1 MAGARGVQM
10 IVVGLNSKRHEGA
23 AAVVA
28 GGRLAGVC
36 AEERVTRERGN
47 HPCGG
52 WPDAAVALMLR
63 RLGHEPAAVGRWVV
77 AGDGSDGTTPPWL
90 RGPVEVIS
98 SHLAHA
104 NTAYRTSPFASAVIV
119 ICDHSAPEVSVWL
132 GEGADI
138 RPVDWTWT
146 GAGFATAYS
155 AIADALGLGA
165 VAPGQRLEALAR
177 LAPDEAKAAVPA
189 LLHMTPTGLHT
200 TATGLH
206 LSASAPAAI
215 GEAAAADARAGRPIG
230 VTAAAALLTQLGD
243 HVVELLAEVRRTV
256 GHPHL
261 CLGGSLF
268 RQSSMTTRA
277 KRAGLFDEVFVP
289 VDPGNGGLAV
299 GAALHGLGGAPAS
312 ASPFLGPAYAAEEI
326 KEVLANCKL
335 LYSWES
341 DERGVQAAVEALMA
355 GRMVGWFDGA
365 MEWGPRALGAR
376 SILAS
381 PFSPY
386 VLENLNRFLK
396 HREPWR
402 GYSLSGLAADVH
414 AHFDGPDRAPY
425 MECDYRPRDP
435 QRFGHVLPAPG
446 ASLRLQTVVDDCPP
460 RFRRLL
466 EAFGEASG
474 LPFLVNTSFN
484 GFHEPIVCSPRDA
497 VRVFYGS
504 GVDVLVMPPF
514 VLRK

>member
-1 MAGARGVQM
+1 M

-23 AAVVA
+23 IAVGAA
-28 GGRLAGVC
+28 GRLAGVC
-36 AEERVTRERGN
+36 AEARVTRERGN
-47 HPCGG
+47 QPCGG
-52 WPDAAVALMLR
+52 WPEAAAALMLR
-63 RLGHEPAAVGRWVV
+63 RLGHEPAAVGRWIV
-77 AGDGSDGTTPPWL
+77 AGDGSDGATPPWV
-90 RGPVEVIS
+90 RGPVDVIPP
-98 SHLAHA
+98 HLAHA
-104 NTAYRTSPFASAVIV
+104 NTAYRTSPFTSAVIV
-119 ICDHSAPEVSVWL
+119 VCDHAAPEVSVWI
-132 GEGADI
+132 GEGETI
-138 RPVDWTWT
+138 RPLDWPWT
-146 GAGFATAYS
+146 GAGFATAY
-155 AIADALGLGA
+155 AAVAEALGLGV

-177 LAPDEAKAAVPA
+177 LAPDGVAATVPA
-189 LLHMTPTGLHT
+189 LLHVTPAGLQ
-200 TATGLH
+200 
-206 LSASAPAAI
+206 LSPSAPAAI
-215 GEAAAADARAGRPIG
+215 AEAGVADGHAGRPVG

-243 HVVELLAEVRRTV
+243 RLIEWLHEVRRTV
-256 GHPHL
+256 DHPHL

-277 KRAGLFDEVFVP
+277 KQAGLFDEVFVP
-289 VDPGNGGLAV
+289 VDPGDGGLAV
-299 GAALHGLGGAPAS
+299 GAALHGLGGAPAA

-341 DERGVQAAVEALMA
+341 DEGGVQAAVEALMA

-414 AHFDGPDRAPY
+414 AHFDGPDGAPY

-435 QRFGHVLPAPG
+435 QRFRYVLPAPG
-446 ASLRLQTVVDDCPP
+446 ASLRLQTVVDDGPP

>member
-1 MAGARGVQM
+1 M
-10 IVVGLNSKRHEGA
+10 IVVGLTSKRHEGA
-23 AAVVA
+23 VAVGAA
-28 GGRLAGVC
+28 GRLLGVC
-36 AEERVTRERGN
+36 GDDRVTRERAGN
-47 HPCGG
+47 QCSG
-52 WPDAAVALMLR
+52 WPAASLVLMLE
-63 RLGHEPAAVGRWVV
+63 RLGHTEAAVGRWVV
-77 AGDGSDGTTPPWL
+77 AGDDADARMPGGLPGT
-90 RGPVEVIS
+90 VEVIAP
-98 SHLAHA
+98 HLAHA
-104 NTAYRTSPFASAVIV
+104 STAYRTSPFTSAAIV
-119 ICDHSAPEVSVWL
+119 VCDHKAPEVSLWTGDG
-132 GEGADI
+132 GEI
-138 RPVDWTWT
+138 RPVDWPWV
-146 GAGFATAYS
+146 GRGFAAVY
-155 AIADALGLGA
+155 ADIATALGLGA

-177 LAPDEAKAAVPA
+177 LAPDVDHIAGPVVQRTPGGLTLDAGLADAIAATWAIDQRAERPA
-189 LLHMTPTGLHT
+189 G
-200 TATGLH
+200 
-206 LSASAPAAI
+206 
-215 GEAAAADARAGRPIG
+215 AAAAAM
-230 VTAAAALLTQLGD
+230 LLAQLGD
-243 HVVELLAEVRRTV
+243 RLVELLTEVRMRL
-256 GHPHL
+256 GQPHL

-277 KRAGLFDEVFVP
+277 HQSGLFDEVFVP
-289 VDPGNGGLAV
+289 VDPGDAGLAV
-299 GAALHGLGGAPAS
+299 GAALHGLGVAPAV
-312 ASPFLGPAYAAEEI
+312 ASPFLGPAYSAEEI

-341 DERGVQAAVEALMA
+341 EERGVQAAVEALMA
-355 GRMVGWFDGA
+355 GRLVGWFDGA

-402 GYSLSGLAADVH
+402 GYSLSGLAGEVA

-425 MECDYRPRDP
+425 MDCDYRPRDP
-435 QRFGHVLPAPG
+435 ERFRHVLPATG
-446 ASLRLQTVVDDCPP
+446 ATLRLQTVDDGAPA

-504 GVDVLVMPPF
+504 GIDVLVMQPF

>member
-1 MAGARGVQM
+1 M
-10 IVVGLNSKRHEGA
+10 IVVGLTSKRHEGA
-23 AAVVA
+23 VAVGAA
-28 GGRLAGVC
+28 GRLVGVC
-36 AEERVTRERGN
+36 AEERVTRERGS

-52 WPDAAVALMLR
+52 WPDASLALMLQ
-63 RLGHEPAAVGRWVV
+63 RLGYEPGTVGRWVV
-77 AGDGSDGTTPPWL
+77 ADDGNDAATPPWL
-90 RGPVEVIS
+90 TGPVEVITP
-98 SHLAHA
+98 HLAHA
-104 NTAYRTSPFASAVIV
+104 STAFRTSPFTSAAIV
-119 ICDHSAPEVSVWL
+119 VCDHKAPEVSVWI
-132 GEGADI
+132 GDGNEI
-138 RPVDWTWT
+138 RPVEWPWS
-146 GAGFATAYS
+146 GSGFAAAYA

-177 LAPDEAKAAVPA
+177 LTPAGDHAWARPLLQQTPAGLTFAPT
-189 LLHMTPTGLHT
+189 L
-200 TATGLH
+200 
-206 LSASAPAAI
+206 PAAI
-215 GEAAAADARAGRPIG
+215 ADAGAEDVRADRPAG
-230 VTAAAALLTQLGD
+230 VTAAAALLSQLGD
-243 HVVELLAEVRRTV
+243 LVVELLADLRSRL
-256 GHPHL
+256 GLAHL

-277 KRAGLFDEVFVP
+277 KQSALFDDVFVP
-289 VDPGNGGLAV
+289 VDPGDGGLAV
-299 GAALHGLGGAPAS
+299 GAALHGLGAAPEVAS
-312 ASPFLGPAYAAEEI
+312 AFLGPAYSAEEI
-326 KEVLANCKL
+326 KAVLANCKL
-335 LYSWES
+335 QYSWES
-341 DERGVQAAVEALMA
+341 DERGIQAAVEALMA

-396 HREPWR
+396 HREAWR
-402 GYSLSGLAADVH
+402 GYSLSGLAADVP

-435 QRFGHVLPAPG
+435 ERFRHVLPSPG
-446 ASLRLQTVVDDCPP
+446 AALRLQTVVDDAPP

-484 GFHEPIVCSPRDA
+484 GFHEPIVCGPRDA

-504 GVDVLVMPPF
+504 GIDVLVMPPF

>member
-1 MAGARGVQM
+1 M
-10 IVVGLNSKRHEGA
+10 IVVGITSKRHEGA
-23 AAVVA
+23 VAVAA
-28 GGRLAGVC
+28 GGRLLGVC
-36 AEERVTRERGN
+36 AEERVTRYRSN
-47 HPCGG
+47 RCGG
-52 WPDAAVALMLR
+52 WPDASLALMLE
-63 RLGHEPAAVGRWVV
+63 RLGHAPGAVERWVI
-77 AGDGSDGTTPPWL
+77 AADDGADVTTPEWL
-90 RGPVEVIS
+90 ERPVEILAP
-98 SHLAHA
+98 HLAHA
-104 NTAYRTSPFASAVIV
+104 STAYRTSPFASAAIV
-119 ICDHSAPEVSVWL
+119 VCDHKAPEVSVWH
-132 GEGADI
+132 GEGAAI
-138 RPVDWTWT
+138 RPVDWPWT
-146 GAGFATAYS
+146 GPGFAAAYA

-177 LAPDEAKAAVPA
+177 LAPPGAAAGAAP
-189 LLHMTPTGLHT
+189 LLRTGPG
-200 TATGLH
+200 GLVI
-206 LSASAPAAI
+206 APAI
-215 GEAAAADARAGRPIG
+215 AAALADAQTSDLRAQLPAG
-230 VTAAAALLTQLGD
+230 VTAAATLLSQLGD
-243 HVVELLAEVRRTV
+243 LVVELLGEVRRRL
-256 GHPHL
+256 GIRNL

-277 KRAGLFDEVFVP
+277 RQSALFDDVFVP
-289 VDPGNGGLAV
+289 IDPGDAGQAV
-299 GAALHGLGGAPAS
+299 GAALHGLGTAPGVT
-312 ASPFLGPAYAAEEI
+312 SPFLGPVYAAEEI

-335 LYSWES
+335 HYSWEAE
-341 DERGVQAAVEALMA
+341 ERGVQAAVEALMA
-355 GRMVGWFDGA
+355 GLMVGWFDAA
-365 MEWGPRALGAR
+365 MEWGPRALGGR

-402 GYSLSGLAADVH
+402 GYSLSGLAAEVH
-414 AHFDGPDRAPY
+414 THFDGPDRAPY

-435 QRFGHVLPAPG
+435 QQFCHVLPSPDA
-446 ASLRLQTVVDDCPP
+446 ALRLQTVDDGAPP

-504 GVDVLVMPPF
+504 GLDLLVMPPF